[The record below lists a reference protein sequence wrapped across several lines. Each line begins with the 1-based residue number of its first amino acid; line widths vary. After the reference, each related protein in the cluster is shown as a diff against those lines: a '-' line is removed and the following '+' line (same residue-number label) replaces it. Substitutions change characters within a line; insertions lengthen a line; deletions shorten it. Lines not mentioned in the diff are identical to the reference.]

1 MDIIVERPAE
11 IITIRHNATIKAA
24 AAKMFTNKVA
34 CLIVN
39 NDNGDFIGVVTERDI
54 VSRVVA
60 ASMDI
65 EKTTIDEIMTTQVIS
80 CSPNTPSS
88 KVREIMTSHQIRHL
102 PIVYNKVVVG
112 IVSTRDLMARQL
124 LEDRAAA
131 EEVATLSTCLKSID
145 LNEVANI
152 VTREVPKLF
161 GAKKCVLFIHQ
172 NGPTRQGARLGEG
185 AGRSQRDCRSTKTK
199 ASTLVSYNNCS
210 CPKESL
216 GQITPHQLS
225 LSGNPASGPGLQRSG
240 SGSIGAG
247 QFFNEAEFRYDDIPC
262 VCEKLGGQ
270 SPRLVIPLNVS
281 THRFSP
287 DSPLPPATSGG
298 KTAWSKQNGG
308 GSSPQDALRQGCP
321 ATASALQAT
330 AGSAPTSAE
339 TSYLCM
345 CGLAASAATNKEL
358 TSYKAKLAREILN
371 SHLTNA
377 KLYQEA
383 RLTSQTDAL
392 TGVGS
397 RKLLEDKLQTECARA
412 KRYKR
417 KFSIAFID
425 LDNFKTINDVLGHAA
440 GDDTLRKLAKCMKSQ
455 KRAPDVL
462 ARYGGDEFVILMPET
477 KAEDAVRLLERI
489 RNKVQEIKVVE
500 NLPMTISCGIA
511 QNLSEAIDSPREL
524 IRRADLALYEAK
536 SAGRN
541 CVKVWDKTMSKAIND
556 NDIETEK
563 IKKLQRRIAGLSVQA
578 EKVFIQSIWGLV
590 QALEAKDSYTRKHSE
605 NVMHYAVGIA
615 TTMKIAPK
623 QLEVIRRAAMIHDI
637 GKIGIPDAILSKTG
651 ELTPRERT
659 IIEQHPLVAV
669 RILDKMTFLEQEI
682 AIVRHHHEKWNG
694 QGYPD
699 GLSYNS
705 IPLGARIMAVA
716 DTFDALT
723 SKRPYHNAR
732 SLDKAIEILVDSSGY
747 DYERRSVKGMVAW
760 VQKVRSELGVAQLT
774 PEDLLKS
781 QKKLDQSSMAPLVA
795 DAV

>member
-1 MDIIVERPAE
+1 MDVIVERPAE
-11 IITIRHNATIKAA
+11 IITISHNATIKAA

-54 VSRVVA
+54 VNRVVA

-131 EEVATLSTCLKSID
+131 EEVAMLSTCLKSID

-172 NGPTRQGARLGEG
+172 NGSTRQGG
-185 AGRSQRDCRSTKTK
+185 ACRSTTTK
-199 ASTLVSYNNCS
+199 AYTLVSYNNCS

-225 LSGNPASGPGLQRSG
+225 LSGNPASRPGLQRSG
-240 SGSIGAG
+240 SGSIDAG
-247 QFFNEAEFRYDDIPC
+247 QFFNGAEFRYDSIPC
-262 VCEKLGGQ
+262 VCENLGGQ
-270 SPRLVIPLNVS
+270 SPRLVIPLNIS

-287 DSPLPPATSGG
+287 DSSLPPAASGG
-298 KTAWSKQNGG
+298 KTAWAKQNGG
-308 GSSPQDALRQGCP
+308 GSRGC
-321 ATASALQAT
+321 
-330 AGSAPTSAE
+330 
-339 TSYLCM
+339 YLCM
-345 CGLAASAATNKEL
+345 CGLAAWAATNKEL

-383 RLTSQTDAL
+383 RLTSLTDAL

-417 KFSIAFID
+417 QFSVAIID

-440 GDDTLRKLAKCMKSQ
+440 GDDTLRKLAKCMKSR
-455 KRAPDVL
+455 KRTSDVL
-462 ARYGGDEFVILMPET
+462 TRYGGDEFVILMPET
-477 KAEDAVRLLERI
+477 KAEDAVTLLERI

-511 QNLSEAIDSPREL
+511 QSLSEATDSPREL

-536 SAGRN
+536 SDGRN
-541 CVKVWDKTMSKAIND
+541 CVKVWDKTMSKAIKD

-590 QALEAKDSYTRKHSE
+590 QALEAKDSYTKKHSE

-623 QLEVIRRAAMIHDI
+623 QLEIIRRAAMIHDI
-637 GKIGIPDAILSKTG
+637 GKIGIPDAILSKPG
-651 ELTPRERT
+651 KLKPRERT

-699 GLSYNS
+699 GLSNNS
-705 IPLGARIMAVA
+705 IPIGARIMAVA

-723 SKRPYHNAR
+723 SNRSYHNAR
-732 SLDKAIEILVDSSGY
+732 SLNEAIEILVDSSGY
-747 DYERRSVKGMVAW
+747 DYEPRAVKGMVAW
-760 VQKVRSELGVAQLT
+760 VQNVCNQLGVTQLT
-774 PEDLLKS
+774 PEDLLDS
-781 QKKLDQSSMAPLVA
+781 QKQLDQSSMAPLVA
-795 DAV
+795 DAVTN

>member
-1 MDIIVERPAE
+1 MNHTKHQKMDVIVERPAE
-11 IITIRHNATIKAA
+11 IITISHNATIKAA

-39 NDNGDFIGVVTERDI
+39 NDNGNFIGVVTERDI
-54 VSRVVA
+54 VNRVVA

-88 KVREIMTSHQIRHL
+88 KIREIMTSHQIRHL

-131 EEVATLSTCLKSID
+131 EEVAMLSTCLKSID

-172 NGPTRQGARLGEG
+172 NGSTRQGG
-185 AGRSQRDCRSTKTK
+185 ACRSTTTK
-199 ASTLVSYNNCS
+199 AYTLVSYNNCS

-240 SGSIGAG
+240 SGSTGAG
-247 QFFNEAEFRYDDIPC
+247 QFFNGAEFRYDSIPC

-270 SPRLVIPLNVS
+270 SPRLFIPLNIS

-287 DSPLPPATSGG
+287 DSSLPPATSGG
-298 KTAWSKQNGG
+298 KTAWAKQNDRGG
-308 GSSPQDALRQGCP
+308 RGC
-321 ATASALQAT
+321 
-330 AGSAPTSAE
+330 
-339 TSYLCM
+339 YLCM
-345 CGLAASAATNKEL
+345 CGLAAWAATNREL

-383 RLTSQTDAL
+383 RLTSLTDAL

-417 KFSIAFID
+417 QFSIAIID
-425 LDNFKTINDVLGHAA
+425 LDNFKTINDVLGHAN

-455 KRAPDVL
+455 KRTPDVL
-462 ARYGGDEFVILMPET
+462 TRYGGDEFVILMPET
-477 KAEDAVRLLERI
+477 KAEDAVILLERI
-489 RNKVQEIKVVE
+489 RNKVQKIKVVE

-511 QNLSEAIDSPREL
+511 QSLSEATDSPREL

-541 CVKVWDKTMSKAIND
+541 CVKVWDETMSKALSN

-563 IKKLQRRIAGLSVQA
+563 IKKLQRRITGLSVQA

-590 QALEAKDSYTRKHSE
+590 QALEAKDSYTKKHSE

-623 QLEVIRRAAMIHDI
+623 QLDIIRRAAMIHDI
-637 GKIGIPDAILSKTG
+637 GKIGIPDAILSKPG
-651 ELTPRERT
+651 KLTPRERT

-669 RILDKMTFLEQEI
+669 RILEKMTFLEQEI

-699 GLSYNS
+699 GLSNNS
-705 IPLGARIMAVA
+705 IPIGARIMAVA

-723 SKRPYHNAR
+723 SNRSYHNAR
-732 SLDKAIEILVDSSGY
+732 SLNEAIEILVDSSGY
-747 DYERRSVKGMVAW
+747 DYEPRAVKGMVAW
-760 VQKVRSELGVAQLT
+760 VQNACSQLGVTQLT
-774 PEDLLKS
+774 PEDLLDS
-781 QKKLDQSSMAPLVA
+781 QKQLDQSSMAPLVA
-795 DAV
+795 DAVTNYPPA